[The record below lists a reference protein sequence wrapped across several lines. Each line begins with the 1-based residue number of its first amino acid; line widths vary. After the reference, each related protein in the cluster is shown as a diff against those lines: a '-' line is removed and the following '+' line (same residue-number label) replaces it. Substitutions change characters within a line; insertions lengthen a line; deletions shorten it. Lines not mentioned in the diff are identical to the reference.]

1 MVDLRFSHKN
11 NQKKGISYFCSGP
24 IALKEVGKDDDSGI
38 LFDLPRASYIKS
50 IQVVTLE
57 VGTGPVGIK
66 CGSTVLINDDGAV
79 TTKGTHEEANVNQYF
94 PTGGTVILRNM
105 ATTPESDTG
114 VIMVMVEYI
123 ETQKSILEYTN

>member
-11 NQKKGISYFCSGP
+11 NQKKGVSYFCSGP

-57 VGTGPVGIK
+57 AGTGPVGMK
-66 CGSTVLINDDGAV
+66 CGLTVLINDDGIV
-79 TTKGTHEEANVNQYF
+79 NTKGTHEEANVNQYF
-94 PTGGTVILRNM
+94 HTGGTVVLRNM
-105 ATTPESDTG
+105 ATTPKSDTG
-114 VIMVMVEYI
+114 IIMVMVEYI

>member
-11 NQKKGISYFCSGP
+11 NQKKGVSYFCSGP

-57 VGTGPVGIK
+57 VGTGPVGMK
-66 CGSTVLINDDGAV
+66 CGSTVLIKDDGV
-79 TTKGTHEEANVNQYF
+79 VNTKGTHEEANVNQYF
-94 PTGGTVILRNM
+94 PTGGTVVLRNIN
-105 ATTPESDTG
+105 TTPENDTG

>member
-1 MVDLRFSHKN
+1 MVDLRFRHKN
-11 NQKKGISYFCSGP
+11 NQKKGVSYFCSGP
-24 IALKEVGKDDDSGI
+24 IALKEVGKDDNSGI

-57 VGTGPVGIK
+57 AGTGPVGMK
-66 CGSTVLINDDGAV
+66 CGSTVLINDDGV
-79 TTKGTHEEANVNQYF
+79 VNTKGTHEEANVNQYF
-94 PTGGTVILRNM
+94 PTGGTVVLRNIN
-105 ATTPESDTG
+105 ATPENDTG

>member
-1 MVDLRFSHKN
+1 MVDLRFKHKN

-57 VGTGPVGIK
+57 AGAGPVGMK
-66 CGSTVLINDDGAV
+66 CGSTELINDDGV
-79 TTKGTHEEANVNQYF
+79 VNTKGTHEETNVNQYF
-94 PTGGTVILRNM
+94 PTGGTVVLRNIN
-105 ATTPESDTG
+105 ATPENDKG
-114 VIMVMVEYI
+114 VVMVMVEYI

>member
-11 NQKKGISYFCSGP
+11 NQKKGVSYFCSGP
-24 IALKEVGKDDDSGI
+24 IALKEVGKDDNSGI

-57 VGTGPVGIK
+57 GGTGPVGIK
-66 CGSTVLINDDGAV
+66 CGSTALINDDGTV
-79 TTKGTHEEANVNQYF
+79 TAKGTYEEANVNQYF
-94 PTGGTVILRNM
+94 PTGGTVVLRNIN
-105 ATTPESDTG
+105 TTKNDTG
-114 VIMVMVEYI
+114 VVMVMVEYI